1 MQSAIRSLGA
11 GGLDRIIRYLVGVV
25 RVFVFKMTTL
35 GNVYNLDPSFHIS
48 T

>member
-1 MQSAIRSLGA
+1 MQSAISSLRA
-11 GGLDRIIRYLVGVV
+11 NSLDRIIRYLVGVV